1 MRNAVAMGLKDLDA
15 TLIQLPVVGALYEAW
30 IRKETY
36 YRVDTRLM
44 YLDTVNAVVKA
55 VVEETTGVKGIK
67 LIRFNE
73 HSPILGE
80 LYKPTD
86 VSLPKSTQPV

>member
-1 MRNAVAMGLKDLDA
+1 MGLKDLDT
-15 TLIQLPVVGALYEAW
+15 TLLQLPVVGAVYEAW
-30 IRKETY
+30 FRKETY

-55 VVEETTGVKGIK
+55 VVEETTGAKGIN

-80 LYKPTD
+80 LYKPTE
-86 VSLPKSTQPV
+86 VALPRPTQPV